1 MVGRFWWLNKNM
13 AITDYHKKHI
23 NRSDEET
30 NRRIFVKE
38 LELKKILSE
47 TNYKPSFENVRV
59 AVFGCADKRF
69 VKRHKLIFEKLFQKP
84 VELITFDIS
93 IEHLEGEEN
102 VVQHDI
108 TTPIPNAPFD
118 ITFGHVVLKFIE
130 TNKQWGVI
138 KNAYNALRSPGLG
151 IFVFDLEDVTTQNPI
166 QADGYFSLPIE
177 TYKQKLTEENI
188 KFEDLRWDI
197 NLDDVP
203 ISIRGLKG
211 GALVIEK

>member
-1 MVGRFWWLNKNM
+1 ME
-13 AITDYHKKHI
+13 ISDYHKKHI
-23 NRSDEET
+23 VRSDEET

-47 TNYKPSFENVRV
+47 TNYKPEFETVRV
-59 AVFGCADKRF
+59 AVLGCADKRF
-69 VKRHKLIFEKLFQKP
+69 VKLHKLVFEKLFKKP

-93 IEHLEGEEN
+93 TDHLEGEEN
-102 VVQHDI
+102 VVRHDI

-130 TNKQWGVI
+130 TKKQWDVI

-151 IFVFDLEDVTTQNPI
+151 IFVFDLEDVTTENLI
-166 QADGYFSLPIE
+166 QADGFFSLPIE

-188 KFEDLRWDI
+188 KFKDLRWDI

-203 ISIRGLKG
+203 IPIRGLKG
-211 GALVIEK
+211 GALVVEK